1 MTVRL
6 IVEIWRQVDEPDV
19 VHLTHDRFH
28 AQVTNRKGRLGYDPT
43 LYRTLSELL
52 DESGEIPAGRRQRG
66 EGKRARRPDEL
77 RGDTE

>member
-1 MTVRL
+1 
-6 IVEIWRQVDEPDV
+6 
-19 VHLTHDRFH
+19 
-28 AQVTNRKGRLGYDPT
+28 VTNRKGRLGYDPT